1 VKNSSHFDQRI
12 TNEIGLAVA
21 TYERIATNPALVS
34 EIAAVADLAV
44 ATLRAGNK
52 ILLCGNG
59 GSAADA
65 QHIAAEFVVR
75 FTVNRPALP
84 AIALTVDTSTL
95 TACGNDFG
103 FDQIFARQVQALGR
117 PGDLLIGISTSG
129 NSPNVLLALE
139 AARTAGLFTV
149 GLTGLTGGKMP
160 LYCDHLLCAPSSRT
174 QNIQEAHIL
183 IGHILCGLIE
193 QSLFPEHFAQ
203 QPTDLGV
210 R

>member
-1 VKNSSHFDQRI
+1 VKTSPHFDQRI
-12 TNEIGLAVA
+12 RNEVGLAVA
-21 TYERIATNPALVS
+21 TYERIATNPALITA
-34 EIAAVADLAV
+34 IATAADRAIV
-44 ATLRAGNK
+44 TLRAGNK

-84 AIALTVDTSTL
+84 AIALTVDTSAL

-129 NSPNVLLALE
+129 HSPNVLQALE
-139 AARTAGLFTV
+139 TARTAGLFTV

-160 LYCDHLLCAPSSRT
+160 PYCDHLLCAPSTRT

-193 QSLFPEHFAQ
+193 ESLFPEHFAQ
-203 QPTDLGV
+203 QPS
-210 R
+210 